1 MDGVVFIKWFDEIFY
16 PQVRARTR
24 RPVLLLLDNAPGHQN
39 EFVRENVRVKFFPP
53 NMTSWRQPMDM
64 GIIAAVKKR
73 YKYLMIKDI
82 LAFHDLPED
91 VKNQRKRHCETL
103 RRGAAGVYHGKPAN
117 VLDAAHYILEAW
129 NTTTATTILNCF
141 VKADIIRSL
150 DARDTD
156 TTTEGVDEIVALLQ
170 SSSLCGDVDEATLVN
185 EVEQVL
191 TADNEDSEEWRQ
203 TIVEEV
209 EDCLQRIEN
218 LDFPIAED
226 DVIDGEIESEGEIYD
241 DVYEDE
247 QKLDFEMMLHVLGCF
262 HNAIKREER
271 SINDPNDADLQ
282 QCKDICHTLER
293 KIGHYMSKK
302 VRIKQQRSKQLT
314 LNDCTR

>member
-1 MDGVVFIKWFDEIFY
+1 M
-16 PQVRARTR
+16 
-24 RPVLLLLDNAPGHQN
+24 
-39 EFVRENVRVKFFPP
+39 
-53 NMTSWRQPMDM
+53 
-64 GIIAAVKKR
+64 
-73 YKYLMIKDI
+73 
-82 LAFHDLPED
+82 
-91 VKNQRKRHCETL
+91 
-103 RRGAAGVYHGKPAN
+103 
-117 VLDAAHYILEAW
+117 
-129 NTTTATTILNCF
+129 
-141 VKADIIRSL
+141 

-170 SSSLCGDVDEATLVN
+170 SSSLCGDIDEATLVN
-185 EVEQVL
+185 EVVQVL
-191 TADNEDSEEWRQ
+191 TADNENSEEWRQ
-203 TIVEEV
+203 TIVGEV

-226 DVIDGEIESEGEIYD
+226 DVIDSEIESEGEIYD

-302 VRIKQQRSKQLT
+302 VRIKQQRSKQFT